1 MGKHITDYFL
11 YAKRYALG
19 YSLAGI
25 AIVLLLLLA
34 SFYVPGGLS
43 QSEMRAVVVSDALS
57 LGSFDPS
64 FIVNLP
70 YHLLQRIS
78 IELFGISQISIK
90 LPSLL
95 LGVLSAWGMIVLLR
109 TWFRHNV
116 AIIATALTITTGQ
129 FLFVAQSGTPSI
141 IYIFLSVWLLVA
153 ALMVSRRAKF
163 STLWKMLLF
172 AIAAIS
178 LYTPLSVYILVA
190 LVSAVVL
197 HPHLRYI
204 VRKLSKLKLL
214 AGTFLALVILVP
226 LVYALIK
233 EPSVGLMLLG
243 IPGEWPNLLAN
254 TLQLLTQYFDFV
266 TPSSSILMT
275 PVYGLGSMIL
285 ILLGILNLFT
295 TKYTARSYIIS
306 IWVVL
311 LLPILIINPNFT
323 SVTFV
328 PILLLMAMG
337 IHTLLRRWYQLF
349 PRNPYARIAGL
360 IPLTVLIGGMVLSG
374 IGRYTYG
381 YLYDPQVATNFSK
394 DLRIINKQL
403 HDTPN
408 RGSTTVVASSQE
420 LAFYSVYAKH
430 NNNLVATDSTQKPA
444 TNTVIVTRSAHKTA
458 KFGTPSRI
466 ITDSNTNN
474 ADRFYIYKT
483 DKK

>member
-1 MGKHITDYFL
+1 MGKHITEYLL
-11 YAKRYALG
+11 YAKRYSLG

-25 AIVLLLLLA
+25 AIILLLLLA

-43 QSEMRAVVVSDALS
+43 QVEMRSVVVSDAFS
-57 LGSFDPS
+57 FSSFDPS
-64 FIVNLP
+64 LIINLP
-70 YHLLQRIS
+70 YHLLQRVS

-90 LPSLL
+90 LPSLI
-95 LGVLSAWGMIVLLR
+95 LGLLSAWGMVVLLR

-116 AIIATALTITTGQ
+116 AIIATVLTITTGQ

-153 ALMVSRRAKF
+153 AMMVSRRAKL
-163 STLWKMLLF
+163 STLWKMSLF

-178 LYTPLSVYILVA
+178 LYTPLSAYILIA
-190 LVSAVVL
+190 LISAVIL

-204 VRKLSKLKLL
+204 VRKLSKSKLL
-214 AGTFLALVILVP
+214 LGAFLALIILTP
-226 LVYALIK
+226 LIYALIK
-233 EPSVGLMLLG
+233 NPSISLLLLG
-243 IPGEWPNLLAN
+243 IPSQWPDLLAN
-254 TLQLLTQYFDFV
+254 AGLLLKQYFDFV
-266 TPSSSILMT
+266 TPSSSTFMT

-285 ILLGILNLFT
+285 ILLGIFNLFT

-306 IWVVL
+306 IWVIL

-328 PILLLMAMG
+328 PVLLLMAMG

-349 PRNPYARIAGL
+349 PHNPYARIAGL
-360 IPLTVLIGGMVLSG
+360 IPLAVLIGGMVFSG

-403 HDTPN
+403 YDPN
-408 RGSTTVVASSQE
+408 RGPTTIVASNQE
-420 LAFYSVYAKH
+420 LAFYTLVAKH
-430 NNNLVATDSTQKPA
+430 HDNLIATDNTQKPT
-444 TNTVIVTRSAHKTA
+444 TNTTIVTRTAHKTA
-458 KFGTPSRI
+458 QFGTPSKI
-466 ITDSNTNN
+466 ITDGNTNN

-483 DKK
+483 DEK